1 MIDGNAP
8 SGSAPDSVYASVW
21 HTPVA
26 TLRIST
32 SPFFGPARSTSS
44 TLSGFPASHATAA
57 LVFIVRSPL
66 KLVSARLGV
75 DCRGL
80 LGPRTGAA
88 GYSPALARA
97 ARRCRGAHS
106 LRSTSAGV
114 VR

>member
-21 HTPVA
+21 QTPVA
-26 TLRIST
+26 TLRINT

-44 TLSGFPASHATAA
+44 TLSGLPASHATAA

-66 KLVSARLGV
+66 EQVSARLGV

-80 LGPRTGAA
+80 LGGLNRPRGEAERCGAD
-88 GYSPALARA
+88 
-97 ARRCRGAHS
+97 S
-106 LRSTSAGV
+106 LRRGITAAT
-114 VR
+114 